1 MNLLQTSVNLEE
13 NDNLH
18 ISRLILLLGVF
29 SGKERQGTID
39 GLTKLA
45 KLDFLLRYPVFLE
58 RALEAKDVSI
68 ERVEVKTYERKNV
81 ESAMVRYRYG
91 PWDFR
96 YRRFINMMIAKGLAT
111 ISIEGKTTKI
121 GLTKQGLKFYSKL
134 SEESEFEDLV
144 FRANLLKRHFN
155 YTGTNLKK
163 FIYKTFPE
171 ISSLRLGEEIE
182 YEN

>member
-13 NDNLH
+13 NYNLH
-18 ISRLILLLGVF
+18 MSRLILLLGVF
-29 SGKERQGTID
+29 SDKKRQGTID

-45 KLDFLLRYPVFLE
+45 KLDFLLRYPAFLE

-68 ERVEVKTYERKNV
+68 ERLRVKTYERKSV

-96 YRRFINMMIAKGLAT
+96 YRRFINILIAKGLAT
-111 ISIEGKTTKI
+111 ISIDGRTTKI
-121 GLTKQGLKFYSKL
+121 GLTDEGLKIHSKL
-134 SEESEFEDLV
+134 LGESEFKDLV
-144 FRANLLKRHFN
+144 FRAKLLKRHFDK
-155 YTGTNLKK
+155 TGTHLKN

-171 ISSLRLGEEIE
+171 ISSLRLGEEI
-182 YEN
+182 

>member
-29 SGKERQGTID
+29 SDKERQGTID

-45 KLDFLLRYPVFLE
+45 KLDFLLRYPAFLE
-58 RALEAKDVSI
+58 RALEAKDVPI
-68 ERVEVKTYERKNV
+68 ARLQIKTYERKNV
-81 ESAMVRYRYG
+81 ESTMVRYRYG

-96 YRRFINMMIAKGLAT
+96 YRRFINILIAKGLAT
-111 ISIEGKTTKI
+111 ISIEGRTTNI
-121 GLTKQGLKFYSKL
+121 GLTDEGLKIYSKL

-144 FRANLLKRHFN
+144 FRAKLLKRHFN
-155 YTGTNLKK
+155 KTGTHLKN
-163 FIYKTFPE
+163 FVYRTFPE
-171 ISSLRLGEEIE
+171 ISSLRLGAEIE
-182 YEN
+182 YEY